1 MPPISAYIDKE
12 YQSTHY
18 TLFKDSITVPLNSVL
33 PPGVTKASFDRAI
46 QKYRDVVGKEQVYHG
61 DDLVEYIDPYELHE
75 AEGTRK
81 IPSAAV
87 RPQNIEEL
95 KGVLKISNE
104 FGIPVW
110 TFSRGKNLGY
120 GGPAPRVTGS
130 IALDLHRM
138 NKIIEVNGEY
148 SYAVVEPGV
157 TFREL
162 YEYCVTNKL
171 NVWPSCP
178 SLGWGS
184 VVGNTLDR
192 GVGFTPTAAHHQHI
206 AGVEAMLAN
215 GDLVRTGQ
223 FAVSNSRSAH
233 LSKFTFGPSIEGLF
247 IQSNLG
253 IVTKMGIWLTP
264 APQAY
269 MSVTFDMPDFED
281 VETIADIFG
290 PLRRD
295 GLIPN
300 TVYVSNVTEWLGM
313 IGRRE
318 DYWPHQTPIPEW
330 RIKELQKQYDLGY
343 WNAKFGLYGAKDVI
357 QAHFDE
363 LKRIIN
369 RKTSK
374 GRLIGKIYS
383 APEGETLDPTS
394 VPEVD
399 GGFFVGIPSLWSLP
413 MVKFRVPKESAE
425 QPKPGV
431 GAHYDYSPIIP
442 SRGSEIFSWIKTA
455 REICER
461 ENFDLFC
468 DFFMHERHVI
478 FVNMFTFDKTNA
490 EHRRA
495 VQTIFDGLFEAGKK
509 RGYSKYRSHVNTM
522 DRVASLYDFNDHA
535 YRRFVETIK
544 DAVDPN
550 GILSPGKQGIWPK
563 RFRENEKLKANL

>member
-1 MPPISAYIDKE
+1 MPSFAYLDNE

-18 TLFKDSITVPLNSVL
+18 NLFKNSITAPLNQIL
-33 PPGVTKASFDRAI
+33 PPGIERNAFDKAI
-46 QKYRDVVGKEQVYHG
+46 QQYRRAVGEDQVLQG
-61 DDLVEYIDPYELHE
+61 DDLTEYIDPYELQE

-81 IPSAAV
+81 MPSAAV
-87 RPQNIEEL
+87 RPKNTDEL
-95 KGVLKISNE
+95 KEVLKVSNE

-120 GGPAPRVTGS
+120 GGPAPRVNGS
-130 IALDLHRM
+130 VALDLHRM
-138 NKIIEVNGEY
+138 NKIIEVNSEY

-157 TFREL
+157 TFTDL
-162 YEYCVTNKL
+162 YDHCVKTKSK
-171 NVWPSCP
+171 VWPSVP

-192 GVGFTPTAAHHQHI
+192 GVGFTPTATHHQHI
-206 AGVEAMLAN
+206 CGVEAMLAN
-215 GDLVRTGQ
+215 GDVVRTGQ
-223 FAVSNSRSAH
+223 FGISNSPSAH

-247 IQSNLG
+247 LQSNLG

-264 APQAY
+264 APQAF
-269 MSVTFDMPDFED
+269 MSVAFDMPDFED
-281 VETIADIFG
+281 IETIVDIFG
-290 PLRRD
+290 PMRRD

-300 TVYVSNVTEWLGM
+300 TAYVSNITEWLGM
-313 IGRRE
+313 MGKRE
-318 DYWPHQTPIPEW
+318 QFWPHDEPIPDW
-330 RIKELQKQYDLGY
+330 RVAELQKQFDLGY
-343 WNAKFGLYGAKDVI
+343 WNLKFGLYGAKDVI

-363 LKRIIN
+363 VKKIIS

-374 GRLIGKIYS
+374 GRLTGKIFS

-394 VPEVD
+394 VPEQE
-399 GGFFVGIPSLWSLP
+399 GGFFVGIPTLWSLP
-413 MVKFRVPKESAE
+413 MVHFRMPKDGG
-425 QPKPGV
+425 GV
-431 GAHYDYSPIIP
+431 AAHYDYSPIIP
-442 SRGSEIFSWIKTA
+442 SNGKEILSWVTNAKK
-455 REICER
+455 ICEADG
-461 ENFDLFC
+461 FDLFC

-495 VQTIFDGLFEAGKK
+495 VQAIFDKLFEAGKK
-509 RGYSKYRSHVNTM
+509 RGYSKYRSHVRAM
-522 DRVASLYDFNDHA
+522 DRVASLYEFNDHA

-563 RFRENEKLKANL
+563 RFRQNEALKASL